1 MTYKPNEDRK
11 DYVIEVSALVEF
23 EQLQP
28 EDLDADG
35 ECKVDGKYAISLFD
49 CAAAQVD
56 TETEA
61 MKVFLGMKYLA
72 NPADFHLAFRPR
84 RKSDTPESFRDHIGN
99 FTFATAANKLA
110 ALTAA
115 KQAEGR
121 FELVVEVAA
130 LVEFDEMDEDDL
142 SSDGT
147 CAVDGSYLVRVNS
160 PSTAY
165 DDAVELALDE
175 FHGRVAIASLDD
187 FNITV
192 RTRFQLDQ
200 DGDFRSILDAKDV
213 PSVMMKAL
221 PATSIVA
228 PKRADN
234 TVSLTLE
241 MVLDEVSTSV
251 AEVSDNLKY
260 IMESFV
266 RNGVLSPDD
275 SVDQWRVYEST
286 ERDSFIQR
294 TAELMTW
301 NESCVDT
308 AITKEGLTDPAQIED
323 AVLAEQQSL
332 DDLIAKDAQLEA
344 LIEEARKL
352 TGQEE
357 LPLQEA
363 IEQALSEAGVI
374 TGSGLSI

>member
-23 EQLQP
+23 DQLRP
-28 EDLDADG
+28 EDVDPDG

-56 TETEA
+56 PEAEA
-61 MKVFLGMKYLA
+61 MKVFLGMKYLS

-115 KQAEGR
+115 QQAEGR
-121 FELVVEVAA
+121 FEFVVEVAA
-130 LVEFDEMDEDDL
+130 LVDFDEMDDDDL
-142 SSDGT
+142 SSDGS
-147 CAVDGSYLVRVNS
+147 CAVDGSYLVRVSS
-160 PSTAY
+160 PGTAY

-192 RTRFQLDQ
+192 RTRSQLDQ
-200 DGDFRSILDAKDV
+200 DGDFRSILDAKDLAS
-213 PSVMMKAL
+213 PMLGAL
-221 PATSIVA
+221 PATSLVA

-234 TVSLTLE
+234 TVSLTLQ
-241 MVLDEVSTSV
+241 MVLDEVTTSI
-251 AEVSDNLKY
+251 EDITETLKY
-260 IMESFV
+260 TMESFV

-275 SVDQWRVYEST
+275 SVDHWRVYDST
-286 ERDSFIQR
+286 ERDGFIQR

-301 NESCVDT
+301 NESCVDA
-308 AITKEGLTDPAQIED
+308 AITKEGLTDPAEIEE

-332 DDLIAKDAQLEA
+332 DDLIAKDAQLET
-344 LIEEARKL
+344 LIDEARKL

-357 LPLQEA
+357 KPLQEA
-363 IEQALSEAGVI
+363 IELALTEAGVI